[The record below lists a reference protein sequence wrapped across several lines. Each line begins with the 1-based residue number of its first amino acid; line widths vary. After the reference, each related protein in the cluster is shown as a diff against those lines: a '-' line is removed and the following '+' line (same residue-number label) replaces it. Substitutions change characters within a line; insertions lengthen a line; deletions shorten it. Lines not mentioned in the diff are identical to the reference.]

1 MQVAKNRSST
11 FDPNLRIAVA
21 WPRPAE
27 FLRVHPALLLTLAAT
42 LISLAG
48 WLILRRR
55 PRAAMTVALLISA
68 IFVLAARER
77 VRPPSGVYRYEIE
90 TPLSPGVVGS
100 LHLSRSYGPSP
111 LPAEDRDSET
121 MRTSVTGA
129 SGFYGDAEVRTSS
142 TPVSMGVMRRRDDW
156 VALTRWSRRR
166 ELGDAPSIR
175 IRSRDAKQLVLDY
188 VSPFSINYLGAEWLC
203 GETLC
208 WGETAVSPGTQGRA
222 TIRSAHKS
230 WPEYEKFT
238 WNKIP
243 EIGFTHHAS
252 TTRVSLVQKTST
264 HARIFEWLEP
274 VGNWQS
280 ASFLITDREMLLNGS
295 GSFAFA
301 LPHEVSPTATAL
313 ISVKTNT
320 PSSRVNLAWATGSTT
335 LAPTGRDGLLMATRS
350 YFVPPPALR
359 EILANRGIVHVT
371 VSSDERLTLIN
382 PFDAVSIEIWEKKP

>member
-1 MQVAKNRSST
+1 M
-11 FDPNLRIAVA
+11 
-21 WPRPAE
+21 
-27 FLRVHPALLLTLAAT
+27 
-42 LISLAG
+42 
-48 WLILRRR
+48 
-55 PRAAMTVALLISA
+55 
-68 IFVLAARER
+68 
-77 VRPPSGVYRYEIE
+77 YRYEIE
-90 TPLSPGVVGS
+90 KPLSPGVVGS
-100 LHLSRSYGPSP
+100 LHLSLAYGPSP
-111 LPAEDRDSET
+111 VPAEDRDSEK
-121 MRTSVTGA
+121 MRTSVTGG
-129 SGFYGDAEVRTSS
+129 SESYEDAEVRTSN
-142 TPVSMGVMRRRDDW
+142 TPVSMGVMSRRQDW
-156 VALTRWSRRR
+156 DTVTRWSSRR

-175 IRSRDAKQLVLDY
+175 IRSREGKRLVLDY
-188 VSPFSINYLGAEWLC
+188 ESTLPINYVHAEWLC
-203 GETLC
+203 GENLC
-208 WGETAVSPGTQGRA
+208 WGETAVRPGTQGSA
-222 TIRSAHKS
+222 TIKNGHKT
-230 WPEYEKFT
+230 WPEYEPFAS
-238 WNKIP
+238 KIAERILTRP
-243 EIGFTHHAS
+243 AS
-252 TTRVSLVQKTST
+252 TTRVSLVQKTRT
-264 HARIFEWLEP
+264 NARIFEWLEP